1 MTRRARTIAACLA
14 VLTVSA
20 CGVPL
25 DDQPR
30 TIAAPTST
38 TSPQEQTN
46 PGEDGGTTAFLFF
59 IANER
64 LINLEE
70 DVSRRAP
77 TDVLATLFRV
87 DPKDTNDD
95 VASQIPTGTRL
106 LSADQTGETLVVDV
120 SEEFDNL
127 VGPARFQA
135 TAQIVLTATELSG
148 VDVVTLRI
156 AGEPTQVFS
165 PSRGDVD
172 EVGAC
177 DYVGLLPTIDLIG
190 SWSLDQR
197 SQRHLTTRRNM
208 LIAQCPTRTGN

>member
-1 MTRRARTIAACLA
+1 MTGRLRTIAACLVA
-14 VLTVSA
+14 LTVSA

-25 DDQPR
+25 DDTPR
-30 TIAAPTST
+30 PIAAPTST

-46 PGEDGGTTAFLFF
+46 TDEDGGTTAFLFF

-70 DVSRRAP
+70 DVSRRSTA
-77 TDVLATLFRV
+77 DVLSTLFRV
-87 DPKDTNDD
+87 DPTDSNDE
-95 VASQIPTGTRL
+95 VTSQIPTGTRL
-106 LSADQTGETLVVDV
+106 LSADQSGETLVVNV

-156 AGEPTQVFS
+156 EGEPTQVFS

-208 LIAQCPTRTGN
+208 LVAQCPSGTGS

>member
-208 LIAQCPTRTGN
+208 LIAQCPTSTGN